1 MNYKAIIPYRIIGI
15 IQLIL
20 ENKQKVFL
28 DAIVYLYNSK
38 LYEYLSNEETKFW
51 HFSHSKLFDL
61 LEEEKQNNFFEIPDF
76 V

>member
-1 MNYKAIIPYRIIGI
+1 MNYKAI
-15 IQLIL
+15 
-20 ENKQKVFL
+20 
-28 DAIVYLYNSK
+28 DYLYSSE

-51 HFSHSKLFDL
+51 HFSPSKLFDL

>member
-1 MNYKAIIPYRIIGI
+1 MNYNVIIPYKIKDI
-15 IQLIL
+15 IQLIM
-20 ENKQKVFL
+20 ENKQKAFL
-28 DAIVYLYNSK
+28 QAIDYLYNSK

-51 HFSHSKLFDL
+51 HFSHYKLFDL